1 MKVVPLVDTSLL
13 KDVVCPVENAMT
25 QTRECSHCEK
35 DFTSYG
41 NRIYCDSCSWD
52 LHYSRNWYQRD
63 NTKEKWMAEQ
73 RRYRVM
79 GYRGSFGNR

>member
-25 QTRECSHCEK
+25 QTRECYHCEK

-52 LHYSRNWYQRD
+52 LHYSRNWHQRD